1 MAQIKFRGRLYFS
14 IGVCVALGAGIGS
27 ALGNLALG
35 AGLGAL
41 AGIFLSAAPKR

>member
-1 MAQIKFRGRLYFS
+1 MAKIKFPARLWFS
-14 IGVCVALGAGIGS
+14 VGVCVALGAGIGS
-27 ALGNLALG
+27 ALGNVAAG

>member
-1 MAQIKFRGRLYFS
+1 MAKIRFPAKLYFS
-14 IGVCVALGAGIGS
+14 VGVCIALGAGIGS
-27 ALGNLALG
+27 ALGNIAVG

>member
-1 MAQIKFRGRLYFS
+1 MAKIKFPARLWFS
-14 IGVCVALGAGIGS
+14 VGVCVALGAGIGS
-27 ALGNLALG
+27 ALGNVAVG

>member
-1 MAQIKFRGRLYFS
+1 MPQIKFRARLYFS

-27 ALGNLALG
+27 ALGNVAVG
-35 AGLGAL
+35 AGIGAL